1 MLTKCGQNCY
11 LLPKKLKFPICDK
24 QCNVSCRGLTAA
36 KIRSKQHNYTEV
48 YKKAMKLSKSKCST
62 KTSVPKPKKTVPK
75 PKKFVPK
82 TKKFVPKTKKTVP
95 KPKKFVPKT
104 KKFVP
109 KTKKSVVLKPKKSV
123 VLKPKKSVPKP
134 KKLKTDRPSPS
145 ESANLFKEGFIRRGN
160 DGKMYII
167 KQTSNSKRWFK
178 IKN

>member
-82 TKKFVPKTKKTVP
+82 TKKFVPKTKK
-95 KPKKFVPKT
+95 
-104 KKFVP
+104 
-109 KTKKSVVLKPKKSV
+109 SVVLKPKKSV